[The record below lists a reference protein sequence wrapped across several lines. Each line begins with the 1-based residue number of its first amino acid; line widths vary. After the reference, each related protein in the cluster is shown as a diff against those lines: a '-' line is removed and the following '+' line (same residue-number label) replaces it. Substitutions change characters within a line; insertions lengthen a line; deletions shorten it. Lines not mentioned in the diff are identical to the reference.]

1 MALLLFALVVCL
13 LAGCQA
19 GDPPEPPV
27 VPPPEDLSTWG
38 SPALMQLPP
47 ARKPLPQLLPDKP
60 GKAET
65 VQAFQ
70 PGTIYTIAVAV
81 GTPLDIVL
89 EQGEKVRDIMAG
101 DRTPQPEGH
110 PAPWDVKEGKDGEGE
125 AARSHIFVTVSE
137 AGLHQ
142 GVTITTTRR
151 IYYLALASVKQ
162 ASTRVLRWTYLPVP
176 EHERPAED
184 KPRLLPHPDEHR
196 QYHVGYTLA
205 AKGAMPAWQ
214 PRHVVDDG
222 TKMYLVYPEVT
233 LFSTVPMVRMIGP
246 NGPQL
251 VNSRQFLNVVIIDQ
265 LAPRLELRAGI
276 GDTAEVVTITRGQ
289 LRTIACPGD
298 MDCPQWP
305 AAAQQL
311 AGR

>member
-1 MALLLFALVVCL
+1 
-13 LAGCQA
+13 
-19 GDPPEPPV
+19 
-27 VPPPEDLSTWG
+27 
-38 SPALMQLPP
+38 MQLPP
-47 ARKPLPQLLPDKP
+47 ARKPLPQTLPEKP

-70 PGTIYTIAVAV
+70 PGTIYPIAVAV

-89 EQGEKVRDIMAG
+89 EQGEEVRDIMAG

-110 PAPWDVKEGKDGEGE
+110 PPPWVVKEGKDGAG
-125 AARSHIFVTVSE
+125 ASARSHIFVTVSE
-137 AGLHQ
+137 VGLHQ
-142 GVTITTTRR
+142 GVTVTTTRR
-151 IYYLALASVKQ
+151 IYYLALSSVKQ

-176 EHERPAED
+176 EHEQPAED
-184 KPRLLPHPDEHR
+184 KPRLLPHPDEPR

-205 AKGAMPAWQ
+205 SKGAAPAWQ
-214 PRHVVDDG
+214 PRHIVDDG
-222 TKMYLVYPEVT
+222 AKIYLVYPEVT

-276 GDTAEVVTITRGQ
+276 GETAEVVTITRGS

-298 MDCPQWP
+298 QECPQWP